1 MIYKSLPASFTFTL
15 AILPM
20 LQAATIYPTPK
31 ICELSNTASHISTVD
46 VQLRQQGDD
55 SDIWQKMPENK
66 EGAYAIQINEN
77 KLTVRANDKTGL
89 YYAKQTLS
97 QMLQGV
103 PGADTA
109 QRDPYPSQGIEDV
122 AKLGQLPQGTVIDWP
137 DLPYRGAVEGYYG
150 QPWSFQARQSQF
162 AFYGRNKM
170 NMYIYAPKDDPYHH
184 GEGCYLPYPADKANE
199 IRQLVAAAM
208 ENHVKFVW
216 AIHPANTV
224 IWEENEGRAQL
235 EGLCRKLEMMYK
247 LGVRDFGVFVDDS
260 FGEIGK
266 AERQVQLANY
276 LLEHFI
282 HKHADVNQ
290 TLILCPTGYNK
301 SWTNTKFLN
310 TLGAG
315 LHKSIPVMWTGNT
328 VVHDITLEGQRW
340 VNTRVHRPT
349 FIWWNWPCTD
359 FKRGRLSM
367 GRTYGL
373 DTAPEMR
380 HEMSGFV
387 ANPMEHAEASKV
399 GLFGVADYTWNITAF
414 DSHTTWKDGIARLY
428 PTCHSDLQVFCNH
441 NSYLLPNSHGYFREE
456 SVDAVPAARNLIRSI
471 EQNAPDMQAAA
482 DLRRIYKQITSA
494 GHELQKAKGKEAAAL
509 QSEINAWFRAFELIG
524 KAGVTAMNALN
535 TRYSS
540 DQMRLFFKAVD
551 YLGEKE
557 ALTRSEWSVEK
568 TKQVN
573 DVEVGMRAITPAL
586 SSALR
591 HINESVYSTLA
602 GRPNPM
608 PTFST
613 NNGQAEQ
620 GHLCIRDNNPRTFWS
635 SNCMQQKDFWY
646 CLDYGTPITIRN
658 ATLLMGGKRAED
670 FIKEG
675 QFEISNDGEHWTPV
689 GQATG
694 GPAAILNLE
703 KAPVRVRM
711 LRYRILTPRPNWVSI
726 WEFSVNT
733 TLPPF
738 ATTNMASGRSFT
750 AYQSGGIIG
759 INRVMEVFPLQP
771 GEFIDLEIP
780 HPVHAEWIEINLE
793 SPDISDW
800 ATVELTLENGTKHI
814 SQVRAK
820 KSRILIYDEDMPKS
834 PIAAVRVTNN
844 SEISQDIK
852 VTLFR
857 LGMPDDSTDLE
868 QLILTDSNIV
878 TSYDCSKKQ
887 LTATFQIPEG
897 TKHIIVVGT
906 AECQIDGCESHVL
919 DSHLR
924 HFSLAPN
931 MNSITL
937 RAAKQPGKRINEI
950 IFR

>member
-1 MIYKSLPASFTFTL
+1 
-15 AILPM
+15 M
-20 LQAATIYPTPK
+20 LHAATIYPTPHH
-31 ICELSNTASHISTVD
+31 CELSDTTTRIATVD
-46 VQLRQQGDD
+46 IQLRDQRDN
-55 SDIWQKMPENK
+55 SDIWDKIPADK
-66 EGAYAIQINEN
+66 EGAYAIQIDQD

-89 YYAKQTLS
+89 YYAKQTIS
-97 QMLQGV
+97 QMLVGV

-109 QRDPYPSQGIEDV
+109 QRDPFPNKKIAEIAQ
-122 AKLGQLPQGTVIDWP
+122 LGELPQGTVIDWP

-150 QPWSFQARQSQF
+150 QPWSFQAKQSQF

-170 NMYIYAPKDDPYHH
+170 NTYIYAPKDDPYHH

-199 IRQLVAAAM
+199 IRQLVATAK
-208 ENHVKFVW
+208 EHHVKFVW
-216 AIHPANTV
+216 AIHPDNTV
-224 IWEENEGRAQL
+224 IWEENDGRAQL
-235 EGLCRKLEMMYK
+235 DGLCQKLEMMYK

-266 AERQVQLANY
+266 AERQVQLTNY
-276 LLEHFI
+276 LLENFI
-282 HKHADVNQ
+282 RKHKDVNQ
-290 TLILCPTGYNK
+290 TLIMCPTGYNK
-301 SWTNTKFLN
+301 SWTSTKFLN
-310 TLGAG
+310 TMGKG
-315 LHKSIPVMWTGNT
+315 LHPSIPVMWTGNT

-340 VNTRVHRPT
+340 VNTRVYRPT

-380 HEMSGFV
+380 SEMSGFV

-399 GLFGVADYTWNITAF
+399 GLFGVANYTWNIPTF
-414 DSHTTWKDGIARLY
+414 DSHTTWQDGIVRLY
-428 PTCHSDLQVFCNH
+428 PTCHADLQIFCNH

-456 SVDAVPAARNLIRSI
+456 SVHNTKAAGKLIRSI
-471 EQNAPDMQAAA
+471 EQDNPDLQAAA
-482 DLRRIYKQITSA
+482 DLRREYKLITTA
-494 GHELQKAKGKEAAAL
+494 GHAL
-509 QSEINAWFRAFELIG
+509 QHAPGDDAATLRREINAWFKAFELTG
-524 KAGVTAMNALN
+524 KAGVTAMNALH
-535 TRYSS
+535 TKYSS

-551 YLGEKE
+551 YIGEKQ
-557 ALTRSEWSVEK
+557 ALTRSEWSIEN

-586 SSALR
+586 TSALAYTNAR
-591 HINESVYSTLA
+591 IYATLA
-602 GRPNPM
+602 GRPTPL
-608 PTFST
+608 PTFLT
-613 NNGQAEQ
+613 NNGNAER
-620 GHLCIRDNNPRTFWS
+620 GHMNIRDNNPRSFWS
-635 SNCMQQKDFWY
+635 SNCHQQKDFWY

-675 QFEISNDGEHWTPV
+675 QFEISDDGEHWTPV
-689 GQATG
+689 GKPTG
-694 GPAAILNLE
+694 GPAAVLNLE
-703 KAPVRVRM
+703 KAPVRARM

-726 WEFSVNT
+726 WEFSVNNI
-733 TLPPF
+733 LPPF
-738 ATTNMASGRSFT
+738 ASTNMASGRSFT

-759 INRVMEVFPLQP
+759 INRVMEVFPLQA

-780 HPVHAEWIEINLE
+780 HPVHAEWIDINLE

-800 ATVELTLENGTKHI
+800 ATVELTLDDGTKHI
-814 SQVRAK
+814 SRVRAK
-820 KSRILIYDEDMPKS
+820 ESRILIYDEDMPTR
-834 PIAAVRVTNN
+834 PIAAVRVTN
-844 SEISQDIK
+844 SSQETQDIK
-852 VTLFR
+852 LTLFR

-868 QLILTDSNIV
+868 QLVLTDSNIV
-878 TSYDCSKKQ
+878 SSYDCSHKN

-906 AECQIDGCESHVL
+906 AECQIDGCSSRTL

-924 HFSLAPN
+924 HFSVAPE
-931 MNSITL
+931 MRSITL
-937 RAAKQPGKRINEI
+937 RADKQPGKRINEI